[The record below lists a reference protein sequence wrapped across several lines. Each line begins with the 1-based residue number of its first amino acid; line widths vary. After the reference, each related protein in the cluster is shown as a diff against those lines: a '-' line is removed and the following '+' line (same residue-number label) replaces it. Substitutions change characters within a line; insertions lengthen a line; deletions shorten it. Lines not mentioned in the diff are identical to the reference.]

1 MIKRFWI
8 PVLALALLAG
18 CSSTYEARPL
28 GFKPPSAYAS
38 AIRIGSLEAAAQS
51 YDDAELAEKD
61 FGFDILGSQVLPVK
75 VVFDNRSG
83 SAYQINPGQT
93 FLEDAD
99 GELWQLLDKRTTF
112 DRVQGYTQEGELISK
127 GARTGV
133 LGGIAGALIGAAIG
147 IVSGDVGTGVAVGKG
162 AAVGA
167 IAGGILGGAQGLTD
181 EEPMREIR
189 RDLAR
194 KALENKPI
202 SPQAL
207 SVGVLYFPGEAAA
220 PTRLRMQIRNQST
233 GELHSVLFPLRPGAA
248 GATVQPVIAPVDPA
262 AVNAPSAT
270 VIGSESER
278 TPGNKPVNRPSK
290 GTTTEVSRG

>member
-1 MIKRFWI
+1 MIRSFWI
-8 PVLALALLAG
+8 PMLALALVAG

-38 AIRIGSLEAAAQS
+38 AVRIGSLEAAAQS
-51 YDDAELAEKD
+51 YDKPEAAEAD
-61 FGFDILGSQVLPVK
+61 FGFDILGAKVLPVK
-75 VVFDNRSG
+75 VVFDNRSN
-83 SAYQINPGQT
+83 APYQINPGQT

-112 DRVQGYTQEGELISK
+112 DRVSGYTQESEMVSEGV
-127 GARTGV
+127 RTGV

-147 IVSGDVGTGVAVGKG
+147 IVGGSVDTAIAAGQG

-167 IAGGILGGAQGLTD
+167 IAGGLFGGAQGATN

-202 SPQAL
+202 APQAL

-220 PTRLRMQIRNQST
+220 PQRLRMQIRDRST
-233 GELHSVLFPLRPGAA
+233 GELSTIVFPLRPGAGGTVEPVTTVPGDPEA
-248 GATVQPVIAPVDPA
+248 GAAST
-262 AVNAPSAT
+262 
-270 VIGSESER
+270 ESER
-278 TPGNKPVNRPSK
+278 SVPLITDDDTQEPVRR
-290 GTTTEVSRG
+290 GTTTEVAPG